1 MLDLCPPHD
10 FRAGWQTDEHGVIYC
25 RLCGEV
31 RELEAQ
37 RIGAPAEEVITVT
50 DKQVGGGS

>member
-1 MLDLCPPHD
+1 MTDKPLTDLETICPPHD
-10 FRAGWQTDEHGVIYC
+10 FRAGWRTDENGVIYC

-37 RIGAPAEEVITVT
+37 RVEASETEKI
-50 DKQVGGGS
+50 K